1 MLIKPTLKFLK
12 PKANIGLDEMPLL
25 SLVLNI
31 EFSVSG
37 TIANPRPLSAFNHR
51 LTTARKLYK
60 LNIRE
65 DTISNYLFV
74 LSKAMTKSYR
84 L

>member
-37 TIANPRPLSAFNHR
+37 TIANPRPLGVMLQRHHTFNSV
-51 LTTARKLYK
+51 LVFTVCTLF
-60 LNIRE
+60 NIN
-65 DTISNYLFV
+65 S
-74 LSKAMTKSYR
+74 
-84 L
+84 